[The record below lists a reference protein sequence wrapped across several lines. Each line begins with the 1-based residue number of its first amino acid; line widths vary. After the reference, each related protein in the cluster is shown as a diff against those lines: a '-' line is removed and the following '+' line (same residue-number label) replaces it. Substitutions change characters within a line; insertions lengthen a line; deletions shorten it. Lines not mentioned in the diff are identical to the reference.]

1 MQAQYGGRQALPSLN
16 SKKKLWVKITVT
28 QELELGLV
36 NLYLA
41 LNPLL
46 HYMGQ
51 KKNPPTAGSK
61 LSLGQSLL

>member
-1 MQAQYGGRQALPSLN
+1 MHMVAGKHCHLSIYAFIYRR
-16 SKKKLWVKITVT
+16 KREWVKITVT

-46 HYMGQ
+46 NYMGR
-51 KKNPPTAGSK
+51 N
-61 LSLGQSLL
+61 